1 MIIILLTSGD
11 LHRLAL
17 MAGLQ
22 GADIASNINSSAGS
36 VTLQNRCSN
45 FQTQIT
51 SKHFQYRAKI
61 YASFVLYGYVFT
73 PQNSYNQTRIRPL
86 IGFQ

>member
-1 MIIILLTSGD
+1 MKIILLTSGD
-11 LHRLAL
+11 PDCLTL
-17 MAGLQ
+17 MAVLQ
-22 GADIASNINSSAGS
+22 GADIASNITSSAGS
-36 VTLQNRCSN
+36 VTLQNRSSN

-86 IGFQ
+86 IGLQ